1 VKFDMRTKKPTTLRT
16 STPARDWTAIRV
28 AYEENAVSIR
38 ALAKTLGMSDMAI
51 RKRAKAE
58 QWSRCA
64 RPDVVH
70 TGNVSP
76 AEAAGDALR
85 PGILDAA
92 TIDPKVLVSQG
103 RELVGRMLDELSAS
117 TTHRGEIETLIIE
130 DTRDDKDGRRRYAM
144 MKAVSLS
151 ARAAVVKNLAT
162 AAKILSDAAP
172 GGGKREEAKGRA
184 ALASK
189 TGRFATPPMPPKLVV
204 NNA

>member
-1 VKFDMRTKKPTTLRT
+1 MRTKAPTKLRT
-16 STPARDWTAIRV
+16 TAPARDWAAIRV

-38 ALAKTLGMSDMAI
+38 ALGKTLGMSDMAI

-58 QWSRCA
+58 GWSRA
-64 RPDVVH
+64 TRPDVVH

-76 AEAAGDALR
+76 AIAAGDALT
-85 PGILDAA
+85 PGLVEAA
-92 TIDPKVLVSQG
+92 ETDPRLLVSQG
-103 RELVGRMLDELSAS
+103 RDLVGRMLDELSAS

-130 DTRDDKDGRRRYAM
+130 ATRDDKDGRRRYAM

-172 GGGKREEAKGRA
+172 VAGKKEEAKDRA
-184 ALASK
+184 ERASK
-189 TGRFATPPMPPKLVV
+189 SGRFATPPTPPKLIVK
-204 NNA
+204 NEW